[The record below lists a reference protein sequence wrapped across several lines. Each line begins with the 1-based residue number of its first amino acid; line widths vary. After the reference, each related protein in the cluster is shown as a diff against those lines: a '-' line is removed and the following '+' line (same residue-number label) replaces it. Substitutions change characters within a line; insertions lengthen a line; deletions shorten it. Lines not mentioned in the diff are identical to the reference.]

1 MTDNVLQKYLSP
13 SAGYDDESYDIDIPK
28 TPEGIPPKDELD
40 LLYNSKYEM
49 EDSEDEKSPPAS
61 QMEPRHK
68 TYHQNNQVN
77 SLPKTSAENQKPS
90 RKRKYV
96 DIAPLETNIRKSKDS
111 IRKLEEH
118 TNKKTCP
125 KSFQYTARAN
135 IPPDDTF
142 LKEIKEIKTQ
152 AEQGFVSALARYHKR
167 RLESQENKFKKAKF
181 TKNSSK
187 SASTYVNKSTREQS
201 HSANT
206 ENIVNYD
213 VNKVEKLQQ
222 DFNELKQ
229 ILYTH
234 VLQTSA
240 NNKILRN
247 TKVSFLKIK
256 PPQRGLN
263 KVKGSMQT
271 LDANSAEHTLLKNG
285 LSHKENQMRDLL
297 KTSPISN

>member
-1 MTDNVLQKYLSP
+1 
-13 SAGYDDESYDIDIPK
+13 
-28 TPEGIPPKDELD
+28 
-40 LLYNSKYEM
+40 M
-49 EDSEDEKSPPAS
+49 EVSEDEKSPPPS
-61 QMEPRHK
+61 QMEPRYK
-68 TYHQNNQVN
+68 SYHQENQEN

-96 DIAPLETNIRKSKDS
+96 DIASLETNIRKSKDS

-152 AEQGFVSALARYHKR
+152 AEQGFGSALTRYHKR

-240 NNKILRN
+240 NNKDIE
-247 TKVSFLKIK
+247 KYKS
-256 PPQRGLN
+256 
-263 KVKGSMQT
+263 
-271 LDANSAEHTLLKNG
+271 LL
-285 LSHKENQMRDLL
+285 SENQTTAKGPKQSTGFNANFRR
-297 KTSPISN
+297 KQRRAHFAQKRIATQRKSNERLIKNLSNLQLTDNQ